1 MSIAEVSAK
10 AIPILRRHG
19 ARRAGLF
26 GSVARGEDQAGSD
39 VDFLVELDGE
49 QSLLDVI
56 GLKQELEEVL
66 GRRVD
71 VVEYD
76 AVKPVI
82 RDRVLLEQVPI
93 L

>member
-1 MSIAEVSAK
+1 MSIAEVKAK
-10 AIPILRRHG
+10 AVPILRRHG

-26 GSVARGEDQAGSD
+26 GSVVRGEDRTDSD
-39 VDFLVELDGE
+39 VDFLAELDGE

-56 GLKQELEEVL
+56 GLKQELEEAL

-71 VVEYD
+71 VVQHD

-82 RDRVLLEQVPI
+82 RERVLLKQVPI

>member
-1 MSIAEVSAK
+1 MAK
-10 AIPILRRHG
+10 AVPILRRHG
-19 ARRAGLF
+19 ACRAGIF
-26 GSVARGEDQAGSD
+26 GSVARGDDKAGSD

-56 GLKQELEEVL
+56 GLQQDLAEAL
-66 GRRVD
+66 GRAVD

-76 AVKPVI
+76 AVKPAI
-82 RDRVLLEQVPI
+82 RDRVLKEQVSI

>member
-1 MSIAEVSAK
+1 MSIAEVKAK
-10 AIPILRRHG
+10 AVPILKRHG

-26 GSVARGEDQAGSD
+26 GSVVRGDDQAGSD

-56 GLKQELEEVL
+56 GLKQDLEEAL

-82 RDRVLLEQVPI
+82 RDRVLLEQVSI

>member
-1 MSIAEVSAK
+1 MSIAEVKAK

-26 GSVARGEDQAGSD
+26 GSVVRGEDRAGSD

-49 QSLLDVI
+49 QSLLDV
-56 GLKQELEEVL
+56 
-66 GRRVD
+66 D

-76 AVKPVI
+76 AVKAVI
-82 RDRVLLEQVPI
+82 RDRVLLEQVSI

>member
-1 MSIAEVSAK
+1 
-10 AIPILRRHG
+10 
-19 ARRAGLF
+19 
-26 GSVARGEDQAGSD
+26 
-39 VDFLVELDGE
+39 LVELDGE

-56 GLKQELEEVL
+56 GLKQELEEAL
-66 GRRVD
+66 GLRVD

-82 RDRVLLEQVPI
+82 RDRVLLEHVPI

>member
-1 MSIAEVSAK
+1 MSIAEVKAK
-10 AIPILRRHG
+10 AVPILRRHG

-26 GSVARGEDQAGSD
+26 GSVVRGEDQAESD

-56 GLKQELEEVL
+56 GLKQDLEEAL
-66 GRRVD
+66 GRPVD
-71 VVEYD
+71 VVEYG
-76 AVKPVI
+76 AVKNVI
-82 RDRVLLEQVPI
+82 RDRVLKEEVPI

>member
-1 MSIAEVSAK
+1 MSIAEVRAK
-10 AIPILRRHG
+10 AIPILKRHG
-19 ARRAGLF
+19 ARRAGVF
-26 GSVARGEDQAGSD
+26 GSVVRGEDKPGSD

-56 GLKQELEEVL
+56 GLQQDLEEAL
-66 GRRVD
+66 GRSVD

-76 AVKPVI
+76 AVKPAI
-82 RDRVLLEQVPI
+82 RERVLSEQVSI

>member
-1 MSIAEVSAK
+1 MRLAEVKAK
-10 AIPILRRHG
+10 VVPILKKHG

-26 GSVARGEDQAGSD
+26 GSVARGDDRPGSD
-39 VDFLVELDGE
+39 VDFLVELGEE

-66 GRRVD
+66 GRSVD

-76 AVKPVI
+76 AVKPII
-82 RDRVLLEQVPI
+82 RDRVLTEEVPI

>member
-1 MSIAEVSAK
+1 V
-10 AIPILRRHG
+10 
-19 ARRAGLF
+19 
-26 GSVARGEDQAGSD
+26 RGEDKTGSD

-49 QSLLDVI
+49 QGLLDVI
-56 GLKQELEEVL
+56 GLKQELEEAL

-82 RDRVLLEQVPI
+82 RDRVLLERVPI

>member
-1 MSIAEVSAK
+1 MSIAEVKAK
-10 AIPILRRHG
+10 AVPILRRHG
-19 ARRAGLF
+19 ACRAGLF
-26 GSVARGEDQAGSD
+26 GSVVRGEDRAGSD

-56 GLKQELEEVL
+56 GLKQELEEAL

-82 RDRVLLEQVPI
+82 RDRVLLGQVSI

>member
-1 MSIAEVSAK
+1 
-10 AIPILRRHG
+10 
-19 ARRAGLF
+19 
-26 GSVARGEDQAGSD
+26 
-39 VDFLVELDGE
+39 LVELDGE

-56 GLKQELEEVL
+56 GLKQELEEAL

-82 RDRVLLEQVPI
+82 RDRVLLEHVPI

>member
-1 MSIAEVSAK
+1 MSIAEVKAK
-10 AIPILRRHG
+10 AVPILRRHG
-19 ARRAGLF
+19 ALRAGLF
-26 GSVARGEDQAGSD
+26 GSIVRGEDRAGSD
-39 VDFLVELDGE
+39 VDFLIELDGE

-56 GLKQELEEVL
+56 GLKQELEEAL

>member
-1 MSIAEVSAK
+1 MSIAEVKAK
-10 AIPILRRHG
+10 AVPVLKRHG

-26 GSVARGEDQAGSD
+26 GSVVRGEARPDSD
-39 VDFLVELDGE
+39 VDFLVELDDE

-56 GLKQELEEVL
+56 GLKQELEDVL
-66 GRRVD
+66 GCSVD

-76 AVKPVI
+76 AVKAVI
-82 RDRVLLEQVPI
+82 RDQVLAEQVPI

>member
-1 MSIAEVSAK
+1 V
-10 AIPILRRHG
+10 
-19 ARRAGLF
+19 
-26 GSVARGEDQAGSD
+26 RGEDRAGSD

-56 GLKQELEEVL
+56 GLKQELEEAL

-82 RDRVLLEQVPI
+82 RDRVLLEQVTI